1 MGAGGMMRMAAIAL
15 AVVLAW
21 SAAHAGHAALPLA
34 LARLDGFIDGVLAPV
49 QVHGVQPLLAAAAAR
64 GLPLA
69 LQPHAGEAV
78 VLFLLLFLSLQN
90 LVPGQGMVPTAV
102 RVFWSVVAALA
113 AGFAA
118 GTVPLDDPR
127 LAWMVLAGIAL
138 WNAGLQL
145 ALAHA
150 GSSAF
155 ASVGATGLLL
165 AMGQGL
171 VPVHFMPALMPPPA
185 GITGTASSLAILGL
199 VLAAGG
205 ALAAGDGTTAGLR
218 AWLADRW
225 THEGLS
231 ILLVVVGAALAL
243 SLAP

>member
-21 SAAHAGHAALPLA
+21 SAAHAGHDAALPLA

-90 LVPGQGMVPTAV
+90 LVAGQGMTPTAA
-102 RVFWSVVAALA
+102 RVLWSVVAALA

-118 GTVPLDDPR
+118 GTVPIDAPR
-127 LAWMVLAGIAL
+127 LVWMVLAGIAL

-145 ALAHA
+145 ALPHA

-155 ASVGATGLLL
+155 AGVGATGLLL

-171 VPVHFMPALMPPPA
+171 VPVHFMPALMPAPA
-185 GITGTASSLAILGL
+185 GVTGTGLGLATLGL

-205 ALAAGDGTTAGLR
+205 ALAAARDAQAGLR

-231 ILLVVVGAALAL
+231 ILLVVAGAALAL
-243 SLAP
+243 AI